1 MRVTICSNLQ
11 RDVHVQNWLLV
22 CLDINGVTNR
32 PDEIL
37 DAFVLH
43 LVSSFRKPERLAR
56 GKWIVF
62 CSLFQ
67 LAGRSILAVLTELH
81 MENGL
86 FGRMEDQF
94 VAESDSLANRPLDRR

>member
-81 MENGL
+81 MEKKTVCSGGWKINSWL
-86 FGRMEDQF
+86 NLTL
-94 VAESDSLANRPLDRR
+94 SLTVR